1 MAVEHDIYIFIING
15 ERKRKNFLFS
25 FDYCE
30 ILKGKISIIIIIA
43 SEWIDRLINHALDIY
58 RYNN

>member
-15 ERKRKNFLFS
+15 ERKRKNFFLFS

-30 ILKGKISIIIIIA
+30 ILKGKIYIIIIIIA
-43 SEWIDRLINHALDIY
+43 SEWIDRLTNFL
-58 RYNN
+58 